1 MSDVQITV
9 RYFAAARSAAGID
22 QEPVPVPAGTTVAGL
37 LELLAGRHRDLEP
50 VLARSSYLLDEIAVL
65 DDTRTLAPGM
75 VFDILPPFAGG

>member
-9 RYFAAARSAAGID
+9 RYFAAARSAAGTE
-22 QEPVPVPAGTTVAGL
+22 QESVAVPAGTTVAGL

-65 DDTRTLAPGM
+65 DDTRGLEGGA

>member
-9 RYFAAARSAAGID
+9 RYFAAARSAAGTE
-22 QEPVPVPAGTTVAGL
+22 QESVALPVGTTVAGL

-65 DDTRTLAPGM
+65 DATRPLSAGM